1 MSSNTTVEF
10 AGIKFTGGKIFVLL
24 TALSTLAGGAWAGFE
39 FYDDYRDMK
48 AQIQSYTAPDLSG
61 IREDMSVLRE
71 EMSSVQDSVTQTS
84 DYTRDIKNDMRDDL
98 VRMEKIVDRVEDRVK
113 KSEDDTREMIRIADE
128 RFDNKRNQLDTETD
142 RKMKALE
149 ERLNNRLQRALNN
162 PLADY

>member
-1 MSSNTTVEF
+1 MSTTVEF
-10 AGIKFTGGKIFVLL
+10 GGLKFTGGKIFALI

-48 AQIQSYTAPDLSG
+48 AQIESYTAPDLSG
-61 IREDMSVLRE
+61 IHEDMSVLRE
-71 EMSSVQDSVTQTS
+71 EMRSVQDSVTQTS

-128 RFDNKRNQLDTETD
+128 RFDNKRDALETESD
-142 RKMKALE
+142 RKMEALE

-162 PLADY
+162 PLADQ

>member
-113 KSEDDTREMIRIADE
+113 KAEDDTREMIRIADE

-149 ERLNNRLQRALNN
+149 DRLNNRLQRALNN

>member
-113 KSEDDTREMIRIADE
+113 KAEDDTREMIRIADE

-149 ERLNNRLQRALNN
+149 DRLNNRLQRALNN
-162 PLADY
+162 PLAD

>member
-1 MSSNTTVEF
+1 MSTTVEF
-10 AGIKFTGGKIFVLL
+10 AGVKFTGGKIFALI

-48 AQIQSYTAPDLSG
+48 AQIESYTAPDLSG

-71 EMSSVQDSVTQTS
+71 EMRSVQDSVTQTS

-128 RFDNKRNQLDTETD
+128 RFDNKRDSLETETD

-149 ERLNNRLQRALNN
+149 ERLNDRLQRALNN
-162 PLADY
+162 PLAN

>member
-1 MSSNTTVEF
+1 MSTTVEF
-10 AGIKFTGGKIFVLL
+10 AGVKFTGGKIFALI

-48 AQIQSYTAPDLSG
+48 AQIQSYSAPDLSG
-61 IREDMSVLRE
+61 IREEIVSLRG

-113 KSEDDTREMIRIADE
+113 KAEDDTREMIRIADE

-162 PLADY
+162 PLAD

>member
-1 MSSNTTVEF
+1 MSTTVEF
-10 AGIKFTGGKIFVLL
+10 AGVKFTGGKIFVLL

-71 EMSSVQDSVTQTS
+71 EMRSVQDSVTQTS

-98 VRMEKIVDRVEDRVK
+98 VRIEKIVDQVEDEVK
-113 KSEDDTREMIRIADE
+113 KTEDDVREMIELADQ
-128 RFDNKRNQLDTETD
+128 RFDNKRDALETESD
-142 RKMKALE
+142 RKMEALE

-162 PLADY
+162 PLTD

>member
-1 MSSNTTVEF
+1 MSTTVEF
-10 AGIKFTGGKIFVLL
+10 AGVKFTGGKIFALI

-162 PLADY
+162 PLAD

>member
-162 PLADY
+162 PLAD

>member
-1 MSSNTTVEF
+1 MSTTVEF
-10 AGIKFTGGKIFVLL
+10 GGLKFTGGKIFALI

-39 FYDDYRDMK
+39 FYDDYREMK
-48 AQIQSYTAPDLSG
+48 AQIESYTAPDLSG

-71 EMSSVQDSVTQTS
+71 EMRSVQDSVTQTS

-128 RFDNKRNQLDTETD
+128 RFDNKRDSLETETD
-142 RKMKALE
+142 RKMTALE

-162 PLADY
+162 PLADQ

>member
-1 MSSNTTVEF
+1 MSTTVEF
-10 AGIKFTGGKIFVLL
+10 GGLKFTGGKIFALI

-39 FYDDYRDMK
+39 FYDDYREMK
-48 AQIQSYTAPDLSG
+48 AQIESYTAPDLSG

-71 EMSSVQDSVTQTS
+71 EMRSVQDSVTQTS
-84 DYTRDIKNDMRDDL
+84 DYTRDIKNDMRYDL

-128 RFDNKRNQLDTETD
+128 RFDNKRDALETESD
-142 RKMKALE
+142 RKMEALE

-162 PLADY
+162 PLADQ

>member
-1 MSSNTTVEF
+1 MSTTVEF
-10 AGIKFTGGKIFVLL
+10 AGVKFTGGKIFALI

-48 AQIQSYTAPDLSG
+48 AQIESYTAPDLSG
-61 IREDMSVLRE
+61 IREDISVLRE
-71 EMSSVQDSVTQTS
+71 EMQSVQDSVTQTA

-113 KSEDDTREMIRIADE
+113 KSEDDTRETIRIADE
-128 RFDNKRNQLDTETD
+128 RFDNKRDSLETETD

-162 PLADY
+162 PLAN